1 MDTEGNVRHANG
13 EEKGVVSVGIR
24 HTLEWHVEA
33 YMVPAGKKG
42 EFRNIL
48 QGIAGKTESGQLTA
62 IMGPSGCGKTTLLEC
77 ISLRNRR
84 FDGAVHF
91 DGRAPGGD
99 AFTVSVLVH
108 QKELLFGFMTPRE
121 YLTFHGLA
129 RMEHTHTRAQI
140 DQRIQEVLSDMKLE
154 KCADTLVGGTDPFF
168 QKKGL
173 SGGER
178 KRLAIAY
185 EMLLAPS
192 MIFLDEPSSGLD
204 SVMSESIFQSL
215 KDLAGGGRIV
225 MASVHCPS
233 SEACQLFS
241 HLMLLTY
248 DGRVAYHGPT
258 LQGIGHFSALK
269 YFCPEHYNPAD
280 FYLKLISF
288 TPGAEAEGEVRR
300 MDLLNDAFQKSDMR
314 LMKPLPT
321 DNKHRGLAGVHGIK
335 ASTFT
340 FLKLNFWRATLRL
353 RRDKTFVVLWGIIS
367 FIVGLLLGIIYLQQA
382 PASWRN
388 LLGLLFS
395 LVVADIFM
403 GSLGVIMRF
412 PSEWAIIVRECYSG
426 VNAVGPYLF
435 ASFWGI
441 LPMAYGPFLLVTV
454 MYWMTGMDP
463 NFVAYL
469 KFAGIYLS
477 FDIACLELG
486 QFVSSL
492 SGNPMVGMTILPAF
506 VAPMIMFSGVLYQKS
521 TVPVWLS
528 WMHHVSLINYSFSAL
543 MAEQIHILPENQAN
557 LLAAFIDLNKNS
569 AGLNVLFLWIMSASL
584 LLLTYFTLTVRLRN
598 ATAS

>member
-1 MDTEGNVRHANG
+1 
-13 EEKGVVSVGIR
+13 
-24 HTLEWHVEA
+24 
-33 YMVPAGKKG
+33 
-42 EFRNIL
+42 
-48 QGIAGKTESGQLTA
+48 
-62 IMGPSGCGKTTLLEC
+62 
-77 ISLRNRR
+77 
-84 FDGAVHF
+84 
-91 DGRAPGGD
+91 
-99 AFTVSVLVH
+99 
-108 QKELLFGFMTPRE
+108 
-121 YLTFHGLA
+121 
-129 RMEHTHTRAQI
+129 
-140 DQRIQEVLSDMKLE
+140 
-154 KCADTLVGGTDPFF
+154 
-168 QKKGL
+168 
-173 SGGER
+173 
-178 KRLAIAY
+178 
-185 EMLLAPS
+185 
-192 MIFLDEPSSGLD
+192 
-204 SVMSESIFQSL
+204 
-215 KDLAGGGRIV
+215 
-225 MASVHCPS
+225 
-233 SEACQLFS
+233 
-241 HLMLLTY
+241 
-248 DGRVAYHGPT
+248 
-258 LQGIGHFSALK
+258 
-269 YFCPEHYNPAD
+269 
-280 FYLKLISF
+280 
-288 TPGAEAEGEVRR
+288 
-300 MDLLNDAFQKSDMR
+300 
-314 LMKPLPT
+314 LPT